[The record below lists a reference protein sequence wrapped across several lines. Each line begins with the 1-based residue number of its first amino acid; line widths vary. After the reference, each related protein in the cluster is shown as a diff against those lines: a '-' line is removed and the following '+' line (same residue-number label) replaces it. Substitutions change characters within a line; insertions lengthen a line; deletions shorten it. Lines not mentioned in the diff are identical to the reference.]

1 MGGVGRVTELPP
13 PSQAEE
19 RGRALGQTRS
29 WGRRPRGY
37 EALRREGEPPHPWT
51 LHPLQTQV
59 AGEGFQ
65 GDTDGRWLCGHIGVR
80 HEAVKTF

>member
-1 MGGVGRVTELPP
+1 MTELPP

-19 RGRALGQTRS
+19 RGRALGQTRG

-37 EALRREGEPPHPWT
+37 EALRREGEPPILGRCIRSRRRWPVRASRET
-51 LHPLQTQV
+51 LMESGCV
-59 AGEGFQ
+59 
-65 GDTDGRWLCGHIGVR
+65 CGHIGVR